1 MNCSNQNMIN
11 DEVFG
16 RKIIREKKQK
26 KLKQKKLRIL
36 VRFAAFMIVLMLG
49 VTIGYN
55 YKISKYKNQ
64 IAAFEKDL
72 KVYGAV
78 AKPIVFN
85 NYDLELVEY
94 DPLDVSLDDELQE
107 YIFNLSTSYGID
119 FDFVMAL
126 IESESSF
133 QTDVISK
140 TNDYGLM
147 QINKIN
153 HAWLKEEI
161 GIKDFTNPYDNVRAG
176 LYILR
181 GLFDRYGDNPHQV
194 LMAYNMGENGAKKLW
209 DKGVYQTP
217 YSINIINKANNFR
230 KEHKNGK

>member
-1 MNCSNQNMIN
+1 MNYSNQNTVN

-16 RKIIREKKQK
+16 RKIIRERKKQNLRK
-26 KLKQKKLRIL
+26 KRVRL
-36 VRFAAFMIVLMLG
+36 VSRFIAFMIVLLLG
-49 VTIGYN
+49 VMIGYN

-64 IAAFEKDL
+64 IAVFEKDL

-85 NYDLELVEY
+85 NYNLELVEY
-94 DPLDVSLDDELQE
+94 EALDIPLDDELQE

-119 FDFVMAL
+119 FDFVIAL

-181 GLFDRYGDNPHQV
+181 GLFDRYGDNPHKV

-209 DKGVYQTP
+209 DKEVYQTP

>member
-1 MNCSNQNMIN
+1 MNYSNQNTVN

-16 RKIIREKKQK
+16 RKIIRQKKQNLK
-26 KLKQKKLRIL
+26 KKRVRL
-36 VRFAAFMIVLMLG
+36 VSRFAALIIVLLLG
-49 VTIGYN
+49 VMIGYN
-55 YKISKYKNQ
+55 YKIYKYENQ
-64 IAAFEKDL
+64 IATFEKDL
-72 KVYGAV
+72 KMYGAES
-78 AKPIVFN
+78 KPIIFN

-94 DPLDVSLDDELQE
+94 DPLDVPLDDEVQE

-119 FDFVMAL
+119 FDLIMAL
-126 IESESSF
+126 IELESSF
-133 QTDVISK
+133 STDVVSE

-153 HAWLKEEI
+153 HAWLKEKI
-161 GIKDFTNPYDNVRAG
+161 GVKDFTNPYDNVRAG

-209 DKGVYQTP
+209 NKGVYQTP